1 MNIPKLAIRHYQFT
15 SVIIFLMLA
24 LGIAS
29 FLTMPRSE
37 DPQFDFPMVMTT
49 IVFPG
54 TSPIDM
60 EKLVVDPVESAINEL
75 EDIKSIET
83 TIEDGMALIRTE
95 FLFGSDANEKYDD
108 VVAAI
113 NAINSTLPDNIRQ
126 IKTDKISPADTNILQ
141 IGLLSATA
149 SYAELSYWL
158 DKLEQR
164 LERVEGVKRVD
175 LLAMPEQEVQ
185 IQLDLPR
192 ISGLGI
198 SIEQITQLIQ
208 SSAANI
214 PGGHVDSEGRR
225 FTVKTSG
232 DFTSLDQ
239 IRDLIVRASDHNALY
254 LKDIASIELAD
265 ELPRHIAIHDGK
277 KAVFAAVVQRKGS
290 NIFNVADAIK
300 AELKDFDSQLQ
311 ANIES
316 KIIFDQ
322 SLSVEKRV
330 DGFFA
335 NLMQGLALV
344 GLLTLAIL
352 GMRAAL
358 VVITAIPLSIA
369 IGLGWLDMAGFGLQQ
384 MSVAG
389 LIIALGLLVDNAIV
403 VTENV
408 GRYLRA
414 GYSKSHAAI
423 KGASEVSWAVISG
436 TLTTI
441 LAFFPILLL
450 PTGSGT
456 FMRSMPVTVI
466 LTLIA
471 SLIIAIALTPILAS
485 KFLKSNKGNSGNE
498 KLDIE
503 HARKTPEK
511 SANRIVRAFDSFTEG
526 PYQKTISLALHY
538 PKSLMALAVLILL
551 SSLSLMSVV
560 GVSLFPKAEKPMI
573 LVNIQTTE
581 GTTFASAK
589 HIATLLAGQISTIK
603 EVSSVTANVGKANP
617 RIYYNTSA
625 KREAPSFAQL
635 LVQVDNDN
643 YQQTE
648 QLVTDLRNRYTQ
660 FPGAKITI
668 QEFMQGPPY
677 AAPIAI
683 RVIGEEL
690 DLLREISLDIEKL
703 IRETEGTVSTDNP
716 VARHKVDM
724 VVDINREKAAMVGLS
739 IDQIDQSVRAG
750 LVGLQV
756 GKYIDVIGEEHPI
769 LVRQKSVNY
778 PDWSAFDTL
787 SLQSQSGQMIPLTH
801 VIDLRMQSEIP
812 SFEHR
817 NLERMVQVTADVL
830 PGFQTEAVTNSII
843 AKLDQFPWPKGVRY
857 SVGGEQENRK
867 ESFAGMTQALITALL
882 GIFAILVMQF
892 RSFKQPLII
901 FAAIPFAMTG
911 AILALWISG
920 YTFSFTAFIGLTS
933 LVGIVVNNSIILVD
947 YANQLRLDSFRN
959 NVLMPVKEAIT
970 LSAKT
975 RLLPIVL
982 TTLTT
987 IGGLLPLTLTGSSMW
1002 SPMGWAIIG
1011 GLAFST
1017 ILTLMVVPVL
1027 YLWLTNDDQAC
1038 ELADD
1043 IDEDIPALSP
1053 IH

>member
-29 FLTMPRSE
+29 FMSMPRSE
-37 DPQFDFPMVMTT
+37 DPQFDFPMTMTT
-49 IVFPG
+49 IVYPG
-54 TSPIDM
+54 TSPIDI

-83 TIEDGMALIRTE
+83 TIEDGMALIKTE

-113 NAINSTLPDNIRQ
+113 NAISATLPADIRQ
-126 IKTDKISPADTNILQ
+126 ITTDKISPADTNILQ

-175 LLAMPEQEVQ
+175 LSAMPEQEVQ
-185 IQLDLPR
+185 IKLDLPR

-198 SIEQITQLIQ
+198 SIDQINQLIQ

-232 DFTSLDQ
+232 DFTSLEQ
-239 IRDLIVRASDHNALY
+239 IRNLIVRASDHSALY
-254 LKDIASIELAD
+254 LKDIASVELAD
-265 ELPRHIAIHDGK
+265 ELPRHHALLDNK
-277 KAVFAAVVQRKGS
+277 KVVFAAVVQRKGS
-290 NIFNVADAIK
+290 NIFNVTDGVK
-300 AELKDFDSQLQ
+300 AELAAFNQSLQ
-311 ANIES
+311 KNIES
-316 KIIFDQ
+316 RIIFDQ
-322 SLSVEKRV
+322 SRSVEKRV
-330 DGFFA
+330 DGFFE
-335 NLMQGLALV
+335 NLLQGLALV

-352 GMRAAL
+352 GMRAAI

-471 SLIIAIALTPILAS
+471 SLIIAIALTPMLAS
-485 KFLKSNKGNSGNE
+485 KFLKTPTTNTGDEEKDKATALNTPETSGNM
-498 KLDIE
+498 
-503 HARKTPEK
+503 
-511 SANRIVRAFDSFTEG
+511 IVRAFDRFTDG
-526 PYQKTISLALHY
+526 PYQKTIALALDY
-538 PKSLMALAVLILL
+538 PKTLMTIAVLILV
-551 SSLSLMSVV
+551 SSLSLMGAV
-560 GVSLFPKAEKPMI
+560 GVSLFPKAEKPMV

-581 GTTFASAK
+581 GTSFSSAK
-589 HIATLLAGQISTIK
+589 NIAMLLAGQIGNFK
-603 EVSSVTANVGKANP
+603 EVASVTTNVGKANP

-635 LVQVDNDN
+635 LVQVQTHT

-648 QLVTDLRNRYTQ
+648 ELVKTLRQQYEQ

-683 RVIGEEL
+683 RVNGEEL
-690 DLLREISLDIEKL
+690 ELLRKVSLDIEK
-703 IRETEGTVSTDNP
+703 IINETDGTVSVDNP

-724 VVDINREKAAMVGLS
+724 IVDINREKAAMVGLS
-739 IDQIDQSVRAG
+739 LEQIDQSVRAG
-750 LVGLQV
+750 LVGIQV

-769 LVRQKSVNY
+769 IIRQNSVTY

-787 SLQSQSGQMIPLTH
+787 SLRSQSGAMIPLTH
-801 VIDLRMQSEIP
+801 VVDMHMQSEIP
-812 SFEHR
+812 TFQHR

-830 PGFQTEAVTNSII
+830 PGFQTEAVTNAIV
-843 AKLDQFPWPKGVRY
+843 AKLDQYPWPAGVSY
-857 SVGGEQENRK
+857 NVGGEQENRK
-867 ESFAGMTQALITALL
+867 ESFSGMNQALITALL

-911 AILALWISG
+911 AILALWVSG

-947 YANQLRLDSFRN
+947 YANQLRLDAFQRN
-959 NVLMPVKEAIT
+959 TLMPVKDAIT

-987 IGGLLPLTLTGSSMW
+987 IGGLLPLTLSGSSMW

-1017 ILTLMVVPVL
+1017 ILTLLVVPVL
-1027 YLWLTNDDQAC
+1027 YLWLTSDDQAC
-1038 ELADD
+1038 SLANEE
-1043 IDEDIPALSP
+1043 DEDIPSLSP
-1053 IH
+1053 VH